1 MNWMDYSV
9 YCGDSVKLYHG
20 DCLEIMDLM
29 IEDKTKVDMILCD
42 LPYGTTQNKWDVI
55 IPLDKLWNK
64 YENIIKPNGA
74 IVLFAQTP
82 FDKVLGCSKIDWLKY
97 EWIWDKVRGSGFLNA
112 NKQPI
117 KRHENILVFYKKQP
131 TFNKQM
137 KKRNPNAHSLGKVE
151 NYTKDSG
158 SVEISN
164 YGYIKNKKRSV
175 YENRDKKNP
184 DTIIE
189 ITKGNNMGKYKTIH
203 PTQKPVELMEYLI
216 KTYTNEGE
224 TVLDNCIGSGTTA
237 VACQN
242 TGRECIGIEKDK
254 TYFDLATKRL
264 NDIWSEKLNKQVNEL
279 F

>member
-1 MNWMDYSV
+1 MERIKKNWLDFSV
-9 YCGDSVKLYHG
+9 YCGENVNLYNG

-55 IPLDKLWNK
+55 IPLDKLWSK
-64 YENIIKPNGA
+64 YEKVIKPNGA

-82 FDKVLGCSKIDWLKY
+82 FDKILGCSKLDLLKY
-97 EWIWDKVRGSGFLNA
+97 EFIWDKVRGSGFLNA

-137 KKRNPNAHSLGKVE
+137 KRRNPNAHSLGKVE

-158 SVEISN
+158 SVEVSN

-175 YENRDKKNP
+175 YENRDEKNP

-189 ITKGNNMGKYKTIH
+189 ITKGNNMGKYKT
-203 PTQKPVELMEYLI
+203 QE
-216 KTYTNEGE
+216 
-224 TVLDNCIGSGTTA
+224 
-237 VACQN
+237 
-242 TGRECIGIEKDK
+242 
-254 TYFDLATKRL
+254 
-264 NDIWSEKLNKQVNEL
+264 
-279 F
+279 